1 MLNIVIPSRGVISLE
16 YMELTHKATN
26 AHSARKLEGAIM
38 RGTKVLP
45 PTYLW
50 VAIAIMLALHFL
62 FPLTRIIPWPWNL
75 LGIVPL
81 ACGLA
86 FNLIADNAFRTARTT
101 VKPLEESNVLVT
113 SGVFR
118 ISRHPMYLGFVLSL
132 IGIAVLL
139 GSLVSF
145 FVVPVLAVLMDRVF
159 IQVEERVL
167 EAEFDQAWLDYQAKV
182 RRWI

>member
-1 MLNIVIPSRGVISLE
+1 MKG
-16 YMELTHKATN
+16 K
-26 AHSARKLEGAIM
+26 KL
-38 RGTKVLP
+38 LP

-50 VAIAIMLALHFL
+50 IAIAIMLALHFL
-62 FPLTRIIPWPWNL
+62 WPLTKIIPWPWNL
-75 LGIVPL
+75 LGIFPL

-86 FNLIADNAFRTARTT
+86 LNLIADNAFRTAKTT
-101 VKPLEESNVLVT
+101 VKPFEESTALVT
-113 SGVFR
+113 SGVFH

-145 FVVPVLAVLMDRVF
+145 FVIPVFAVLLDRVF
-159 IQVEERVL
+159 MQVEERML
-167 EAEFDQAWLDYQAKV
+167 EAKFDQAWLDYKAKV

>member
-1 MLNIVIPSRGVISLE
+1 LE
-16 YMELTHKATN
+16 EGIMEGK
-26 AHSARKLEGAIM
+26 
-38 RGTKVLP
+38 KVLP

-50 VAIAIMLALHFL
+50 ISIAIMLMLNFL
-62 FPLTRIIPWPWNL
+62 LPLTNIIPWPWNL
-75 LGIVPL
+75 LGIFPL

-86 FNLIADNAFRTARTT
+86 LNVIADNAFRTAKTT
-101 VKPLEESNVLVT
+101 VKPFEESTALVT
-113 SGVFR
+113 SGVFH

-145 FVVPVLAVLMDRVF
+145 FVIPVFAVLMDRVF
-159 IQVEERVL
+159 IQVEERML
-167 EAEFDQAWLDYQAKV
+167 EAKFDQAWLDYQAKV

>member
-1 MLNIVIPSRGVISLE
+1 
-16 YMELTHKATN
+16 MEGK
-26 AHSARKLEGAIM
+26 
-38 RGTKVLP
+38 KVLP

-50 VAIAIMLALHFL
+50 ISIAIMLMLNFL
-62 FPLTRIIPWPWNL
+62 LPLRKIIPWPWNL
-75 LGIVPL
+75 LGIFPL
-81 ACGLA
+81 ACGIAL
-86 FNLIADNAFRTARTT
+86 NLIADNAFRTAKTT
-101 VKPLEESNVLVT
+101 VKPFEESTALVT

-145 FVVPVLAVLMDRVF
+145 FVIPIFAVLMDRVF
-159 IQVEERVL
+159 IRVEERML
-167 EAEFDQAWLDYQAKV
+167 EAKFDQAWFDYEAKV